1 MTGTKPTV
9 PNPDPIP
16 RRPGR
21 PGGRTVRGMA
31 DAWETIGSL
40 VTWLDENSPLAP
52 DADRLLRIMKIGEE
66 VGETNQAVIGVLG
79 QNPRKG
85 VTHTWEDVHA
95 ELSDVILTAM
105 VALSTLTPD
114 AAKVFQSHLDRVAE
128 RSLGSRYAG
137 RDRQQHIPDLASGA
151 GS

>member
-1 MTGTKPTV
+1 VSIENAWDTV
-9 PNPDPIP
+9 
-16 RRPGR
+16 
-21 PGGRTVRGMA
+21 
-31 DAWETIGSL
+31 GSL
-40 VTWLDENSPLAP
+40 VTWLDENSPLTP
-52 DADRLLRIMKIGEE
+52 EADRLLRIMKIGEE

-114 AAKVFQSHLDRVAE
+114 AAKVFQGHLARVAE
-128 RSLGSRYAG
+128 RSLAAQPLQA
-137 RDRQQHIPDLASGA
+137 DR
-151 GS
+151 